1 MQELQET
8 QVPSLEDPLEEE
20 MAIHSS
26 IRSWEIPWTE
36 DPAGYSPW
44 DHKEL
49 DTIEHRKQQKKKKKI
64 AKMPL
69 RSFKTIPF
77 EAKRRTQEKSLC
89 QWWDSEKAK
98 HSKCYF
104 LKFQNKLL

>member
-1 MQELQET
+1 
-8 QVPSLEDPLEEE
+8 
-20 MAIHSS
+20 MAIYSS
-26 IRSWEIPWTE
+26 ILSWEIPWTE
-36 DPAGYSPW
+36 DLAGYSSW

-49 DTIEHRKQQKKKKKI
+49 DTTEHRKQQKKKKKN

-77 EAKRRTQEKSLC
+77 EGKRTQEKSLR
-89 QWWDSEKAK
+89 QWRDSEKAK